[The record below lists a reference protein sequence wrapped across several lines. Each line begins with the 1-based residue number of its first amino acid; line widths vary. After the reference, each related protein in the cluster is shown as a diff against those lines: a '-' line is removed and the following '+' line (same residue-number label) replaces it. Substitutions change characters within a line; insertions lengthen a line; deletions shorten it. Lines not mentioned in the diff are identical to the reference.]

1 MARPGYSLGA
11 KAGGGGQ
18 VKSLIVNLHGM
29 GLIAFTA
36 LTRKIQ
42 MPERGKIIGA
52 HLNVAAKGGTFPASL
67 TATVDILDGAT
78 SVLAAKFDVEA
89 IVAGTPVDKEGTD
102 IAAAGDVVEKDAVV
116 SIVTAVTG
124 GTSPTWQ
131 GADLQIDYVP
141 LGD

>member
-1 MARPGYSLGA
+1 MSRPGYALGA

-18 VKSLIVNLHGM
+18 VKSLIVTLHGM

-42 MPERGKIIGA
+42 MPETGKIVGI
-52 HLNVAAKGGTFPASL
+52 HFNVAAKGGTFPPGAATLDILKASTSLL
-67 TATVDILDGAT
+67 TAA
-78 SVLAAKFDVEA
+78 FDCEA
-89 IVAGTPVDKEGTD
+89 IVAGTPVDKEGTALS
-102 IAAAGDVVEKDAVV
+102 AAADSVAKDAVI
-116 SIVTAVTG
+116 SLTTAVTG

-131 GADLQIDYVP
+131 GVDVQIDYVP

>member
-1 MARPGYSLGA
+1 MSRPAYSLGV
-11 KAGGGGQ
+11 GPG
-18 VKSLIVNLHGM
+18 VKTLTVTLHGM

-36 LTRKIQ
+36 LTRKLQ
-42 MPERGKIIGA
+42 MPERGKIVGC
-52 HLNVAAKGGTFPASL
+52 HLNVAAKGGTFPPGA
-67 TATVDILDGAT
+67 ATLDILDGAT
-78 SVLAAKFDVEA
+78 SILTATFDVEA
-89 IVAGTPVDKEGTD
+89 LVAGTPVDKEGSD
-102 IAAAGDVVEKDAVV
+102 LAAAADVVEKDAVL

>member
-1 MARPGYSLGA
+1 MARPGYSTGVKGGA
-11 KAGGGGQ
+11 Q
-18 VKSLIVNLHGM
+18 VKSLIVTLHGM

-42 MPERGKIIGA
+42 MPESGKIIGV
-52 HLNVAAKGGTFPASL
+52 HLNVAAKGGTFPPGA
-67 TATVDILDGAT
+67 ATLDVQDAGV
-78 SVLAAKFDVEA
+78 SVLAVPFDVEA
-89 IVAGTPVDKEGTD
+89 LVAGTPVDKEGSD
-102 IAAAGDVVEKDAVV
+102 IAAAGDVVPKDAVI

-131 GADLQIDYVP
+131 GADLQIDYVS

>member
-1 MARPGYSLGA
+1 MSRPGYSLGA

-18 VKSLIVNLHGM
+18 VKSLIVTLHGM

-42 MPERGKIIGA
+42 MPETGKIVGI
-52 HLNVAAKGGTFPASL
+52 HLNVAAKGGTFPPGA
-67 TATVDILDGAT
+67 ATLDVKDGAD
-78 SVLAAKFDVEA
+78 SVLGAAFDVEA
-89 IVAGTPVDKEGTD
+89 LVAGTPADKEGSD
-102 IAAAGDVVEKDAVV
+102 LAAAADVVAKDAVI

>member
-1 MARPGYSLGA
+1 MARPAYSLA
-11 KAGGGGQ
+11 VKAGGGGQ
-18 VKSLIVNLHGM
+18 VKSLIMNLHGM
-29 GLIAFTA
+29 GLIAYTA

-42 MPERGKIIGA
+42 MPEKGKIVGI
-52 HLNVAAKGGTFPASL
+52 HLNVSAKGGTFPPGA
-67 TATVDILDGAT
+67 ATLDVQANGT
-78 SVLAAKFDVEA
+78 TVLVAPFDVEA
-89 IVAGTPVDKEGTD
+89 IVAGTPVDKEDTA
-102 IAAAGDVVEKDAVV
+102 IAAAGDAVAKDAVL

>member
-1 MARPGYSLGA
+1 MARPGYSLA
-11 KAGGGGQ
+11 VKGGGGQ
-18 VKSLIVNLHGM
+18 VKSLIVTLHGM

-42 MPERGKIIGA
+42 MPETGKIIGV
-52 HLNVAAKGGTFPASL
+52 HLNVAAKGGTFPPGAAWL
-67 TATVDILDGAT
+67 DVLDGAT
-78 SVLAAKFDVEA
+78 TVLGAPFDVEA
-89 IVAGTPVDKEGTD
+89 LVAGTPVDKEGSD
-102 IAAAGDVVEKDAVV
+102 IAAAGDVVVAKDAVV

-131 GADLQIDYVP
+131 GADVQIDYVP